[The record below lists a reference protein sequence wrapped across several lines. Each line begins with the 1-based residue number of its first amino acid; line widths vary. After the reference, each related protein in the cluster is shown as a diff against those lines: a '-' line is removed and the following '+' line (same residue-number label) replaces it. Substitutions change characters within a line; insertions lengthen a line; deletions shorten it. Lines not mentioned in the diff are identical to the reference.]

1 MVLNIFLCSLKHFR
15 LFVFYLLLLPS
26 DLAKKI
32 YSMVVPLST
41 TFLLLVFLVASTVA
55 NNPRI
60 FRISASSLY
69 VAGFKHG
76 TLAKDLIRS
85 AFQLPEFE
93 TMRAFVSKSEVGKTA
108 FARLIKDNTI
118 QFPGLVEEMLGTA
131 AGAAV
136 PVEDIWMANLVTE
149 IESLMKEEKAH
160 CSDIYA
166 ARREDGTVSHGHNE
180 DWSSTLKPYWYILSL
195 TALPGSNFS
204 SCGGMAYPGTMVG
217 FAATWNA
224 HGVYS
229 TQNTLFPRPT
239 RGYGLASTLAQRI
252 ANCGPI
258 GKGPFNIVDNIDEFS
273 TLLHTKNWAASA
285 SLNVVDLNHQKMANI
300 EVYEDG
306 YSRYDVQGNYSHF
319 NMFKHLKIGIQ
330 HDEGDNSTRHRQK
343 RVNELPP
350 PSTTHDIRN
359 ILGDTQDQA
368 YPIYRDITLSTLV
381 LNGKTKT
388 LEVWIDQ
395 NPSLPSSDPF
405 FSFHLPTFFTTT
417 GTNEEQEDPS

>member
-1 MVLNIFLCSLKHFR
+1 MVCNMVVLLSNT
-15 LFVFYLLLLPS
+15 LLLLVI
-26 DLAKKI
+26 L
-32 YSMVVPLST
+32 VTST
-41 TFLLLVFLVASTVA
+41 ASGVA

-60 FRISASSLY
+60 FRISATSLY
-69 VAGFKHG
+69 DAGFQHG
-76 TLAKDLIRS
+76 TLAKDLIQS
-85 AFQLPEFE
+85 AFQLPEFQA
-93 TMRAFVSKSEVGKTA
+93 MRAFVSKNNFGKTA
-108 FARLIKDNTI
+108 FDRLIQDNTI

-131 AGAAV
+131 EGASV
-136 PVEDIWMANLVTE
+136 PIEDIWMANLVTE
-149 IESLMKEEKAH
+149 IESLMKVGTAH
-160 CSDIYA
+160 CSDIFTT
-166 ARREDGTVSHGHNE
+166 RREDETVSHGHNE
-180 DWSSTLKPYWYILSL
+180 DWSATFKPYWYILSM

-204 SCGGMAYPGTMVG
+204 SCAGMAYPGTMVG

-229 TQNTLFPRPT
+229 TQNTLFPQPT
-239 RGYGLASTLAQRI
+239 RGFGLASTLAQRI

-306 YSRYDVQGNYSHF
+306 YSRYNVQENYSHF
-319 NMFKHLKIGIQ
+319 NMFKHLKIGIE

-350 PSTTHDIRN
+350 PSTIDDIRN

-368 YPIYRDITLSTLV
+368 YPIYRDITLSTLI

-388 LEVWIDQ
+388 LEVWIDK
-395 NPSLPSSDPF
+395 NPSLPSSDPY
-405 FSFHLPTFFTTT
+405 FSFHLPTFFTTA
-417 GTNEEQEDPS
+417 GTHALNKEEQKKGKSVN